1 MLQPPAAGARP
12 SPALPVDN
20 VMPKLR
26 ILPFVLLL
34 CSPLPATA
42 EVYKCV
48 DADGRVTYTN
58 DRGAARNCKQLSQ
71 DQSVSTMP
79 APTARPQTNPN
90 PANAA
95 SAAPASF
102 PRVSPDTQRARDDSR
117 RQVLDKELATEEAAL
132 GEARK
137 ALGEQEAIRNGD
149 ERNYQRVLDR
159 LQPFKDKVELHE
171 RNIEALKREI
181 SNLR

>member
-1 MLQPPAAGARP
+1 MPHPTTAARRGAVVTPA
-12 SPALPVDN
+12 DN

-26 ILPFVLLL
+26 ILPILLLL
-34 CSPLPATA
+34 CGSPLASA

-48 DADGRVTYTN
+48 DAEGRTTYTN
-58 DRGAARNCKQLSQ
+58 DRNLGRGCKQLSQ
-71 DQSVSTMP
+71 DQSVSSMP
-79 APTARPQTNPN
+79 PPRAPSGTTPATAPSS
-90 PANAA
+90 PA
-95 SAAPASF
+95 F
-102 PRVSPDTQRARDDSR
+102 PRVSPDTQRSRDDSR
-117 RQVLDKELATEEAAL
+117 RQVLEKELTTEESAL
-132 GEARK
+132 EEARK
-137 ALGEQEAIRNGD
+137 ALGEQEAIRTGD

>member
-1 MLQPPAAGARP
+1 MPHPPAAGARH

-26 ILPFVLLL
+26 ILPIVLLL
-34 CSPLPATA
+34 CGSPLASA

-48 DADGRVTYTN
+48 DAEGRVTYTN
-58 DRGAARNCKQLSQ
+58 DRGAARSCKQLSQ

-79 APTARPQTNPN
+79 APTARPQSNSGN
-90 PANAA
+90 ASGAAA
-95 SAAPASF
+95 SSF
-102 PRVSPDTQRARDDSR
+102 PRVSPDAQRARDDSR
-117 RQVLDKELATEEAAL
+117 RQVLDKELATEEASL

-137 ALGEQEAIRNGD
+137 ALTEQESIRNGD

-159 LQPFKDKVELHE
+159 LQPYKDKVELHE